1 VRGRAAHGLESAV
14 QELAVPALQLLVLV
28 LAVGVRIS
36 ARGERTPAVACP
48 PARPGAARIAS
59 EPLPQH
65 GRPWGGVSP
74 AAPPPAPAD
83 VAPARAA
90 RRGATAVLGQEAG
103 KALEQRQDAT
113 GCSRYP

>member
-1 VRGRAAHGLESAV
+1 MRGRAAHGLESAV

-48 PARPGAARIAS
+48 PVPARIAS
-59 EPLPQH
+59 GPLPQH

-83 VAPARAA
+83 VAQPRTA

-113 GCSRYP
+113 GCSTYP